1 MFLFTEVVTLV
12 EVRDTVKLLDGFPY
26 LGIGRQEIFDV
37 LQTKFLRSDISR
49 TVKKLL
55 WKHIL
60 MQNLEKCKTYSI
72 WSILDISPS
81 NCGPTLTVM
90 VWLLISSSSLRS
102 LFLKISLQLFSRFRV
117 PSWPRHSSPV
127 EDLGESLE
135 DSIFIS
141 YSPPW
146 WLYNRQQSVIKT
158 QHRLRLNGD
167 CTECYQDSRHSSVTA
182 TPIS

>member
-1 MFLFTEVVTLV
+1 MFLFTEVLTLGKVRNTV
-12 EVRDTVKLLDGFPY
+12 ELLDGFP
-26 LGIGRQEIFDV
+26 LLRIGRQEIVDA
-37 LQTKFLRSDISR
+37 LQTELLRPDSR
-49 TVKKLL
+49 IIWHRTTLTMKKSYF
-55 WKHIL
+55 IY
-60 MQNLEKCKTYSI
+60 NENI
-72 WSILDISPS
+72 NILDKSPS

-102 LFLKISLQLFSRFRV
+102 LFLKISFQVSSRFRV